1 MPQDLY
7 NSLLERLEG
16 QQYGHYFSCCCPFH
30 SDSKPSCLVF
40 EDGYFK
46 CLTCNAHGT
55 HAYLDKK
62 IGSHFIPK
70 QRNDTVSN
78 ILPRWKKWEQ
88 EYGSLEGIAEAAH
101 KSLKRHPAFQTY
113 FKKRKIYEY
122 VDKGNLGYLDGYC
135 TFPILDNCGRIV
147 NLLVRSSSNKENS
160 NRYIIHPNGNNGSC
174 LYCPDWNQVN
184 QSQTIFVVFGV
195 VDSIALHLA
204 GLPVVTG
211 ITGKSLSA
219 DLLRPLNKRF
229 VIIPD
234 LGEEEDAHKLA
245 NKLGWKCR
253 VKILNYGDL
262 CKDPDD
268 VRRTFGNQFL
278 LNEIGASL

>member
-1 MPQDLY
+1 MPQNLY

-70 QRNDTVSN
+70 QRNDTESK
-78 ILPRWKKWEQ
+78 ILPRWKKWER
-88 EYGSLEGIAEAAH
+88 EYGSLEGIAESAH
-101 KSLKRHPAFQTY
+101 RSLKRHSAFQTY
-113 FKKRKIYEY
+113 FKKRKIYEFIEE
-122 VDKGNLGYLDGYC
+122 GNLGYIDGYA
-135 TFPILDNCGRIV
+135 TFPVFSIGNGIVDMVVRTIHSTANAKYVVHPVVGGSVRHLYTPSWERI
-147 NLLVRSSSNKENS
+147 
-160 NRYIIHPNGNNGSC
+160 
-174 LYCPDWNQVN
+174 NQA
-184 QSQTIFVVFGV
+184 QTVYAVYGLI
-195 VDSIALHLA
+195 DSIALHLV

-211 ITGKSLSA
+211 ITGKSLNA

-253 VKILNYGDL
+253 VKVLNYGNL

-268 VRRTFGNQFL
+268 VRRIFGNQFL